1 MIRNH
6 LKLGQGLTLEGW
18 CLYLACLTG
27 TSHWDKYNLSHRQIG
42 TNCACPTETNTA
54 CPNWDWERSKKT
66 SPCPTGQVI
75 CTRWRPFLV
84 PGQALY
90 PQWSLSQFHLS
101 QLVPQSGSTRPWTFP
116 NLCDMSPR
124 FNARTLLPSPKGG
137 SFPFSFFFLFTVG
150 ASWSVLISKGS
161 CPFSSFF
168 LGTVGW
174 TRSRLGCEFL
184 FFGVHSWTRGKLGC
198 FDCQSPTAARPTVPK
213 RKMRMGTTLPWAKG
227 RTAKCHKCHKSATS
241 SRLFSD
247 VPQISMFRSYV
258 LLSFGSDKSIILILA
273 TYTFMG

>member
-1 MIRNH
+1 MLVP
-6 LKLGQGLTLEGW
+6 LKQTQLVP
-18 CLYLACLTG
+18 TG
-27 TSHWDKYNLSHRQIG
+27 TGKGQKRPLLVPRGKSYAHAGGLSLSRDKLYTHNGACPSSTCPNLSHKVGLQGRGHFQIFV
-42 TNCACPTETNTA
+42 TCRRA
-54 CPNWDWERSKKT
+54 
-66 SPCPTGQVI
+66 
-75 CTRWRPFLV
+75 
-84 PGQALY
+84 
-90 PQWSLSQFHLS
+90 
-101 QLVPQSGSTRPWTFP
+101 STRGPCY
-116 NLCDMSPR
+116 LRPR
-124 FNARTLLPSPKGG
+124 EGRSH
-137 SFPFSFFFLFTVG
+137 SHFFFVFTVG